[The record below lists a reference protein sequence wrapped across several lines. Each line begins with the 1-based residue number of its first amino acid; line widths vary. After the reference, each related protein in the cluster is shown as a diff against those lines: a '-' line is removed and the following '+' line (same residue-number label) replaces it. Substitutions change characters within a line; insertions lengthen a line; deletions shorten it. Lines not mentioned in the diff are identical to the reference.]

1 MDDKETASTKEDLWQ
16 CMSKVRASLNEL
28 SGVWSHAYNTRIN
41 LKDENKRMRK
51 IQSDILTDGKE
62 LLEKLEKEEFD
73 L

>member
-1 MDDKETASTKEDLWQ
+1 MTTKEELWQ

-28 SGVWSHAYNTRIN
+28 AGVWSHAYSTRIN
-41 LKDENKRMRK
+41 LEDEEERMK
-51 IQSDILTDGKE
+51 ELQSDILTDGKE